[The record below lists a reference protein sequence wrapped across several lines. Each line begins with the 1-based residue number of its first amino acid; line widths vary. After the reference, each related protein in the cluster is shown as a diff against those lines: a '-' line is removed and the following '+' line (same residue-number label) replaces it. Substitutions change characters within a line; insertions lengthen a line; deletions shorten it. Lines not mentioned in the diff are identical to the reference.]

1 MNFRTRNLFV
11 AAVIVGILGL
21 LLIGGAMLWAVWY
34 LPLGGLWLCG
44 GM

>member
-1 MNFRTRNLFV
+1 MNFRIRNLFV

-34 LPLGGLWLCG
+34 LCG
-44 GM
+44 GMGA